1 MIENNLEYL
10 VKIKYNFKLKERKS
24 GYKTIKILFPK
35 NKIYCETQELPNP
48 IVTCDP

>member
-24 GYKTIKILFPK
+24 GYKTIKIFALSFK
-35 NKIYCETQELPNP
+35 FLEET
-48 IVTCDP
+48 